1 MVRDVPI
8 DLDLEAELARPP
20 DRANLRT
27 VFREWELRD
36 PLRRLEEALAMA
48 EIEAIPRPEALEAR
62 IVPVRNA
69 ATAGDVAALGGG
81 ELILIAEAPEVPE
94 GELLPRE
101 PRWRFGAYAGGPT
114 ALAGEV
120 DDPAELVRAAGDRP
134 VVAHDAKALGDVPAN
149 LVFDTQIGAYLLDP
163 ARRGF
168 PLDEL
173 AEERGLA
180 VTA

>member
-1 MVRDVPI
+1 MYKRQ
-8 DLDLEAELARPP
+8 
-20 DRANLRT
+20 
-27 VFREWELRD
+27 
-36 PLRRLEEALAMA
+36 
-48 EIEAIPRPEALEAR
+48 
-62 IVPVRNA
+62 
-69 ATAGDVAALGGG
+69 
-81 ELILIAEAPEVPE
+81 VPE

-101 PRWRFGAYAGGPT
+101 PRWRFGAYAGGPI

-120 DDPAELVRAAGDRP
+120 DDPAELVKAAGDRP

-180 VTA
+180 VTADDENAARAVLVHDLAALQRPLLQERGLTDLLTAIELPLVHVLRETEKAGIKLDTARLEHCLLYTSPSPRDRS